1 MIYRID
7 NISIIH
13 SMLTLVTC
21 WYNVKAKFPSE
32 TYQTWISNFIM
43 NVNKFNLVIF
53 TDEKSKKDIEPYI
66 INEGRICLKI
76 VTLEDFYGYKYKDNW
91 IKNHS
96 TNNSLNGN
104 QGWKIDWELNM
115 IWSEKINFV
124 KRASEENYFN
134 TEWYGWCDIG
144 YFRGRKDID
153 LNPGLIPCW
162 PNEDKIASLDKN
174 KIYYNMI
181 GNSDMIN
188 KVSGYITNLNEYNLP
203 VVPIP
208 PEQISISGGFFLISK
223 VNINWWWKIYYDR
236 LELYFKHN
244 YLVKDDQI
252 IVIDSIFH
260 NKDKFNI
267 IHKQDGSMDSKWFYF
282 SFYLL

>member
-144 YFRGRKDID
+144 YFRGGNNLTREEIRK
-153 LNPGLIPCW
+153 W
-162 PNEDKIASLDKN
+162 PNIDKINLLNKD
-174 KIYYNMI
+174 KIYYGLPGNRKELNLLTSNILMKNENNMPVI
-181 GNSDMIN
+181 PISPHQ
-188 KVSGYITNLNEYNLP
+188 VSIA
-203 VVPIP
+203 
-208 PEQISISGGFFLISK
+208 GGFFLSHKDKID
-223 VNINWWWKIYYDR
+223 WWNTTYYNR
-236 LELYFKHN
+236 LNDYFTYN
-244 YLVKDDQI
+244 YLVKDDQMVI
-252 IVIDSIFH
+252 IDCIINDIKNFILIEEPDPR
-260 NKDKFNI
+260 KDR
-267 IHKQDGSMDSKWFYF
+267 WFVF
-282 SFYLL
+282 QSFLI